1 MAAATLDIV
10 IEQGVLFTM
19 TVSTNL
25 SLTGSDVKAQIR
37 ATKGAVKIIKD
48 FNISISGS
56 QITLSLSSVETS
68 RIKASG
74 FHIDMTSL
82 SIHLMVI
89 TSRY

>member
-56 QITLSLSSVETS
+56 QITIS
-68 RIKASG
+68 
-74 FHIDMTSL
+74 
-82 SIHLMVI
+82 
-89 TSRY
+89 